1 MKYKDTEVGIIPES
15 WEVKPIKEVTEIV
28 TDYVANGSFASLA
41 KNVKYKD
48 EPDEAVL
55 IRLADYNNE
64 FNGNFVF
71 IDSHAYEFLLK
82 SKLFG
87 GEIIISNVGANVGT
101 VFRCPKLKYKMS
113 LAPNSVMVK
122 FKENDDFYFHWLRG
136 HTGQSMLKSIVTG
149 SAQPKFN
156 KTNLREMLVPV
167 PPIEVQAKI
176 ANILNTI
183 DDKIEINESINKN
196 LEEQIR
202 IICNAWLNDYVPFGG
217 ICPSDW
223 LLTPLSSFAK
233 FISGYSYKGTELQE
247 SSVAMATIKNFDR
260 KGGFKLDGYKEIV
273 PSSKLKPEHHAELF
287 DTLVAHTDLTQNA
300 EVIGNAEP
308 ILSFSGYE
316 DIIFSMDVV
325 RVLPD
330 KPNISKFLIA
340 AMLKTQQFKTHCL
353 GYVNGTTVL
362 HLSKKALPEYSL
374 MLPEDFTVLHP
385 LDEAVSSMY
394 KQMALN
400 IDEIVQLTNLRDAL
414 LPQLMSGE
422 LDVSNL
428 DL

>member
-1 MKYKDTEVGIIPES
+1 MKYKLSDICEYAKEKIKISDLDENTYISTENMLPNKSGI
-15 WEVKPIKEVTEIV
+15 TQ
-28 TDYVANGSFASLA
+28 AASLPTQEQTQAFMKNDVLVSNIRPYFKKIWFATFDGGCSNDVLVFRA
-41 KNVKYKD
+41 KNGINSRFLHY
-48 EPDEAVL
+48 VL
-55 IRLADYNNE
+55 SDDSFFDYSMATSKGTKMPHGDKKAIME
-64 FNGNFVF
+64 
-71 IDSHAYEFLLK
+71 YE
-82 SKLFG
+82 
-87 GEIIISNVGANVGT
+87 V
-101 VFRCPKLKYKMS
+101 PKLSY
-113 LAPNSVMVK
+113 
-122 FKENDDFYFHWLRG
+122 EE
-136 HTGQSMLKSIVTG
+136 QS
-149 SAQPKFN
+149 
-156 KTNLREMLVPV
+156 
-167 PPIEVQAKI
+167 KI
-176 ANILNTI
+176 ASILEVI
-183 DDKIEINESINKN
+183 DEKIELNSSINKN

-202 IICNAWLNDYVPFGG
+202 ILCNAWLNDYVPFGG
-217 ICPSDW
+217 ICPSNW

-308 ILSFSGYE
+308 VLSFSGYE

-325 RVLPD
+325 RVLPE
-330 KPNISKFLIA
+330 KPTISKFLIA

-400 IDEIVQLTNLRDAL
+400 IDETVQLTNLRDAL

-422 LDVSNL
+422 IDVSNL

>member
-1 MKYKDTEVGIIPES
+1 MKYKLSEIMDIIGGGTPKTSNPEY
-15 WEVKPIKEVTEIV
+15 W
-28 TDYVANGSFASLA
+28 
-41 KNVKYKD
+41 
-48 EPDEAVL
+48 
-55 IRLADYNNE
+55 
-64 FNGNFVF
+64 NGNIPWLSVKDFNNDYRYVYETEKA
-71 IDSHAYEFLLK
+71 ITQAGLDNSSTKMLKRNDS
-82 SKLFG
+82 
-87 GEIIISNVGANVGT
+87 IISARGT
-101 VFRCPKLKYKMS
+101 VGEMAMIPFPMAFNQSCYGLRAKKGLVDAEYLYYLIKHNVVVLKK
-113 LAPNSVMVK
+113 NTHGSV
-122 FKENDDFYFHWLRG
+122 FDTITHDTFDD
-136 HTGQSMLKSIVTG
+136 
-149 SAQPKFN
+149 
-156 KTNLREMLVPV
+156 
-167 PPIEVQAKI
+167 IEVELPSLKEQKVVAS
-176 ANILNTI
+176 ILRNL
-183 DDKIEINESINKN
+183 DDKIEVNNEINKN

-202 IICNAWLNDYVPFGG
+202 ILCNAWLNDYVPFGG
-217 ICPSDW
+217 ICPSNW

-308 ILSFSGYE
+308 VLSFSGYE

-325 RVLPD
+325 RVLPE
-330 KPNISKFLIA
+330 KPTISKFLIA

-400 IDEIVQLTNLRDAL
+400 IDETVQLTNLRDAL

-422 LDVSNL
+422 IDVSNL